1 MNRYALSV
9 DIGGT
14 FTDFALFDL
23 SAGTLTATH
32 KVLTDATAPAAGVLQ
47 GTTDLITSYEIDPKS
62 IELMVHSTTLVTNA
76 LIERRGAVTGLIT
89 TEGFRDVLEIG
100 AEQIYDIY
108 DLFAPYP
115 APLAPRAL
123 RLEAKER
130 ITADG
135 EVIEPLDEQSVMVA
149 AAELM
154 ERGVESIAIAFLHAY
169 HHAAHEDRAATLI
182 ADAYPDVA
190 LSISSKVAPLVGEYE
205 RSSTV
210 VADAYVKP
218 IVKIYLQDLTD
229 RLRELGLPRDPYVM
243 LSSGGT
249 SAITTAAE
257 YPIRLLESGP
267 AAGAI
272 AAQFFGKLSHHD
284 ELLALDMGGT
294 TAKACLIENGR
305 PEISQWLEVD
315 RVHRFKPGS
324 GLPVMAPTVSLIEI
338 GAGGGSIAW
347 INELQLLKVGP
358 QSASSEPGPASYGLG
373 GTEPTVTDANLVLGY
388 LGSDSFL
395 GGRMT
400 LNTKAAEQAIAKR
413 IAEPLGLS
421 TVEAAWGINSIVNEN
436 MAAAARLHIIE
447 RNRDPRE
454 FTLVGFGGA
463 GPAHASAVARL
474 IGIRKILY
482 PLAAGVASAIGGLVA
497 PLSFT
502 YARAYIAHLNEVDSD
517 KIGAM
522 FAEMEDEAHRVMA
535 DAGVDASAVTVTRSV
550 DLRFA
555 GQYHELEIPIADNS
569 LDGEWRERLEAD
581 FIRAYHKQYGRE
593 LNGLPIESLNWKIV
607 AEGGGAQ
614 LTLAAESLSGH
625 GTVAKPRT
633 SRAVYFPTPTPGF
646 VECPVYDRDSLAPGV
661 SIAGPAI
668 IEETEATIVIWPKET
683 VTVDQHRTLVVTLN
697 DEDEVHSMGDTE

>member
-23 SAGTLTATH
+23 AAGTLTATH
-32 KVLTDATAPAAGVLQ
+32 KVLTDAIAPAAGVLQ
-47 GTTDLITSYEIDPKS
+47 GTTDLIDRYEIDPKS
-62 IELMVHSTTLVTNA
+62 VDLMVHSTTLVTNA
-76 LIERRGAVTGLIT
+76 LIERRGSATGLIT

-115 APLAPRAL
+115 SPLVPRSM

-130 ITADG
+130 ITSDG
-135 EVIEPLDEQSVMVA
+135 EVIEPLDEQSVLVA
-149 AAELM
+149 ASALVEQ
-154 ERGVESIAIAFLHAY
+154 GVESIALSFLHSY
-169 HHAAHEDRAATLI
+169 HDTTHEDRAAEVI
-182 ADAYPDVA
+182 ANAYPDVA
-190 LSISSKVAPLVGEYE
+190 LSVSSKVAPLVGEYE
-205 RSSTV
+205 RTSTV

-229 RLRELGLPRDPYVM
+229 RLRELGLARDPYVM

-249 SAITTAAE
+249 TAIATAAE

-272 AAQFFGKLSHHD
+272 AAQFFGKLSGHD
-284 ELLALDMGGT
+284 EVLALDMGGT
-294 TAKACLIENGR
+294 TAKACLIEHGR
-305 PEISQWLEVD
+305 PSISQWLEVD

-324 GLPVMAPTVSLIEI
+324 GLPVMAPTVDLIEI

-358 QSASSEPGPASYGLG
+358 QSASSEPGPACYGLG
-373 GTEPTVTDANLVLGY
+373 GSEPTVTDANLVLGY
-388 LGSDSFL
+388 LGPDSFL

-400 LNTKAAEQAIAKR
+400 LDVGAAEKAIEKR
-413 IAEPLGLS
+413 IAQPLGLS

-454 FTLVGFGGA
+454 FTMVGFGGA

-502 YARAYIAHLNEVDSD
+502 YARANIAHLNEIDTDTIES
-517 KIGAM
+517 I
-522 FAEMEDEAHRVMA
+522 FTEMEDEARRVMA
-535 DAGVDASAVTVTRSV
+535 DAGVDASAVTITRSV

-555 GQYHELEIPIADNS
+555 GQYHELEIPMATNS
-569 LDGEWRERLEAD
+569 LNGEWRERLATD
-581 FIRAYHKQYGRE
+581 FIDAYRAQYGRE

-607 AEGGGAQ
+607 AEDGGAQ
-614 LTLAAESLSGH
+614 LNLVEENSAGQKADATPT
-625 GTVAKPRT
+625 GTRP
-633 SRAVYFPTPTPGF
+633 VYFPTPSSGF
-646 VECPVYDRDSLAPGV
+646 VECAVYERDSLSQGAI
-661 SIAGPAI
+661 IAGPAI
-668 IEETEATIVIWPKET
+668 IEETEATIVIWPGET
-683 VTVDQHRTLVVTLN
+683 ATVDSHRTLVVTLN
-697 DEDEVHSMGDTE
+697 DEENAHIVGETE